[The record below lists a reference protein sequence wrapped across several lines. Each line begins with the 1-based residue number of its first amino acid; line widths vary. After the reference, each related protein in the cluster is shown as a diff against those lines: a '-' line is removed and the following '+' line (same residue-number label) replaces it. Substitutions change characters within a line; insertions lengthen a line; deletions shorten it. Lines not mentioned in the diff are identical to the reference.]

1 MGGWA
6 KTIARG
12 GALGVVALA
21 LTGCLKLDMDLSVA
35 TDDTVSGDVVFA
47 VDKQLLELSGQSAED
62 LLGTAAALPSDV
74 QGVSAQP
81 YEDDTFAGQQ
91 FTFDAVSL
99 EQFNQESGSADQLR
113 IVREGDTF
121 VVTGVLDLSSALSG
135 ATGANGFPGA
145 EELFRSAEMR
155 IRIAFPGEVIDT
167 NGEVDGTTVT
177 WVPTVGERLDIQ
189 ATASAIE
196 GGGGGST
203 MTILLIVAGVVIV
216 AAIVVGLLL
225 ARRRRP
231 AVAMA
236 GFGAEGSAPPTAPE
250 ASPTQPISPAS
261 APTEPTPPTS
271 GPPEPTRPAS
281 PPASPPAP
289 PAGPPPPPPPPDER
303 T

>member
-1 MGGWA
+1 MGSWG

-12 GALGVVALA
+12 AALGVLALA

-121 VVTGVLDLSSALSG
+121 VVSGVLDLSSALSG

-203 MTILLIVAGVVIV
+203 MTILLIVGGIVIV

-231 AVAMA
+231 AVATA
-236 GFGAEGSAPPTAPE
+236 GFGADSSAPTAAPG
-250 ASPTQPISPAS
+250 ATPSQPIPPAS
-261 APTEPTPPTS
+261 APTEPTPPPTS
-271 GPPEPTRPAS
+271 GPPEPTR
-281 PPASPPAP
+281 PASPPAP

-303 T
+303 S